1 MHPNWVTLP
10 SIPNR
15 QHFGPSRKR
24 KKAPVL
30 QAPREKLFLT
40 DLRSPDLQ
48 DRSLTPTPGF
58 KWQHLL
64 RAPIPQMGQSE
75 PGSSCRVLPRLRMG
89 GSRTDTPVHPGPAR
103 RPRPN
108 NRAPL
113 GLRGRCSARWA
124 PSPTCDHCWRSLAP
138 LRSQPHLQRER
149 VPGQLEV
156 GPQAQLLASPAE
168 IERPARRARLLGG
181 APRLPL
187 LPPPGDAHGFPG
199 TARRRRRR
207 RGAAA
212 TGRPGGAGGRAGSG
226 ARGAAGPRVSPGPA
240 GALGQPA
247 AQRGAQQPQAQHP
260 TPEPHVR
267 RSPPPPLRPC
277 TAARSC
283 QLWETRRLDF
293 LRFFTLLG
301 RAPPFTCFFL
311 FFLAFLLKVCA
322 PLPPPL
328 KNTAQLLLVGN

>member
-1 MHPNWVTLP
+1 
-10 SIPNR
+10 
-15 QHFGPSRKR
+15 
-24 KKAPVL
+24 
-30 QAPREKLFLT
+30 
-40 DLRSPDLQ
+40 
-48 DRSLTPTPGF
+48 
-58 KWQHLL
+58 
-64 RAPIPQMGQSE
+64 MGQSE
-75 PGSSCRVLPRLRMG
+75 ACSSPGRLGASGRA
-89 GSRTDTPVHPGPAR
+89 SPAQTHPQAPNRPATQA
-103 RPRPN
+103 
-108 NRAPL
+108 RAP
-113 GLRGRCSARWA
+113 AWA
-124 PSPTCDHCWRSLAP
+124 PSPTCDHCRRPLAP

-156 GPQAQLLASPAE
+156 GPEAQLLASPAE

-207 RGAAA
+207 RRGAAA
-212 TGRPGGAGGRAGSG
+212 TGRPGGAGGRAGGG

-283 QLWETRRLDF
+283 QLWEPRRLDF

-301 RAPPFTCFFL
+301 RAPPSTCFFL
-311 FFLAFLLKVCA
+311 FFLASLLKVCA